1 MTASRSPH
9 GPGPMDPGTE
19 PLAGRVA
26 WGADGLVAGVVQDI
40 ADGRVLMVGWLD
52 AEALAATLATG
63 DVHFH
68 SRSRGRLWRKGET
81 SGNVLRLRRLALD
94 CDGDALLLGVEA
106 AGPTCH
112 RGTRSCFD
120 DPSEGGKAVGPWPT
134 TLPWLGRLEA
144 LLASRKAAA
153 DLKGSYTQKLFA
165 QGVDRIAKKVVEE
178 AGEVVIAAKNDDR
191 EEFLGEAAD
200 LLFHLDML
208 LLERGASLLDVV
220 DVLQRR
226 HADRTG
232 GPA

>member
-1 MTASRSPH
+1 MDFAALTFDSA
-9 GPGPMDPGTE
+9 GLIPGIVQDR
-19 PLAGRVA
+19 AGEVRMVA
-26 WGADGLVAGVVQDI
+26 WLN
-40 ADGRVLMVGWLD
+40 R
-52 AEALAATLATG
+52 EALQRTLDTG
-63 DVHFH
+63 FVTFW
-68 SRSRGRLWRKGET
+68 SRSRQAIWVKGES
-81 SGNVLRLRRLALD
+81 SGNRLKLVQIRPD
-94 CDGDALLLGVEA
+94 CDSDALLILADPE
-106 AGPTCH
+106 GPSCH

-120 DPSEGGKAVGPWPT
+120 ATLEGALPWPT

-220 DVLQRR
+220 DVLQKR